1 MSGESL
7 ATERQ
12 AGQAVADAR
21 SALALAI
28 VKRIVEGHGGHIS
41 VESEPGAG
49 ATFSVS
55 LPAAAAVRA
64 LKHQ

>member
-12 AGQAVADAR
+12 AGQVVTDAR
-21 SALALAI
+21 SALGLAI
-28 VKRIVEGHGGHIS
+28 VKRIVEGHGGRIS

-49 ATFSVS
+49 ATFAVS
-55 LPAAAAVRA
+55 LPPAAAVRA
-64 LKHQ
+64 LKH